1 MSPFTAD
8 AAVALPGP
16 AWLRAVRGAAAE
28 RALATTSPTEAE
40 EIWRYSRI
48 GELDLDPY
56 LLAQP
61 GLGPGAPPDAIA
73 AAVAATRAAIPS
85 RAAFVMLI
93 DGQVVHHELDEAL
106 AARGLKVSEPG
117 DEHSVGE
124 VMTDA
129 TDVYAELNTAFAA
142 APIVIEVPDGLVVE
156 APVVV
161 ASFTATNG
169 IVTLP
174 RLVVRAGADSQLTV
188 LDHHS
193 SADVEA
199 LTLPVAEMAV
209 GTGGVLRY
217 LAVNQ
222 LGHRVWQIASQVAR
236 AAAASSTLV
245 ANVAL
250 GGDYARVRTDARLE
264 GRGAS
269 GNQLAAYFGEAQ
281 QMHDFRTL
289 QDHAAPK
296 TTSDLLFKGAVGGR
310 SRSVY
315 SGLIRVRK
323 EAPGTTAFQTN
334 RNLKLSE
341 GAWAD
346 SVPNLEIDTN
356 DVRCSHASAVG
367 PVDSEQRF
375 YLESRGVPPERAE
388 ELIVNGF
395 FSEVLERLPVPDLA
409 GPLRSQIALKLSRRD
424 VV

>member
-1 MSPFTAD
+1 MA
-8 AAVALPGP
+8 
-16 AWLRAVRGAAAE
+16 
-28 RALATTSPTEAE
+28 
-40 EIWRYSRI
+40 
-48 GELDLDPY
+48 
-56 LLAQP
+56 
-61 GLGPGAPPDAIA
+61 
-73 AAVAATRAAIPS
+73 
-85 RAAFVMLI
+85 
-93 DGQVVHHELDEAL
+93 
-106 AARGLKVSEPG
+106 
-117 DEHSVGE
+117 SVGE

-129 TDVYAELNTAFAA
+129 TDLYAELNTAFAA

-156 APVVV
+156 APIVI

-199 LTLPVAEMAV
+199 LTLPVAEMDV

-236 AAAASSTLV
+236 AAARLV
-245 ANVAL
+245 HAP
-250 GGDYARVRTDARLE
+250 RQ
-264 GRGAS
+264 RGAGRRLCAGPHRRPTRGPGRVGQS
-269 GNQLAAYFGEAQ
+269 ARRYFGEAQ

-296 TTSDLLFKGAVGGR
+296 TTSDLLFKGAVGDARVGVQRAHPRAERSAGHDGLPDESQPQAERRCVGRLGSEPRDRHERRALQPRVSGR
-310 SRSVY
+310 SRR
-315 SGLIRVRK
+315 LR
-323 EAPGTTAFQTN
+323 AA
-334 RNLKLSE
+334 LLSRE
-341 GAWAD
+341 PRRA
-346 SVPNLEIDTN
+346 
-356 DVRCSHASAVG
+356 
-367 PVDSEQRF
+367 
-375 YLESRGVPPERAE
+375 PERAE

-409 GPLRSQIALKLSRRD
+409 GPLRAQIALKLSRRD

>member
-1 MSPFTAD
+1 M
-8 AAVALPGP
+8 
-16 AWLRAVRGAAAE
+16 R
-28 RALATTSPTEAE
+28 
-40 EIWRYSRI
+40 
-48 GELDLDPY
+48 
-56 LLAQP
+56 
-61 GLGPGAPPDAIA
+61 
-73 AAVAATRAAIPS
+73 
-85 RAAFVMLI
+85 
-93 DGQVVHHELDEAL
+93 
-106 AARGLKVSEPG
+106 
-117 DEHSVGE
+117 
-124 VMTDA
+124 
-129 TDVYAELNTAFAA
+129 
-142 APIVIEVPDGLVVE
+142 
-156 APVVV
+156 
-161 ASFTATNG
+161 
-169 IVTLP
+169 
-174 RLVVRAGADSQLTV
+174 
-188 LDHHS
+188 
-193 SADVEA
+193 
-199 LTLPVAEMAV
+199 
-209 GTGGVLRY
+209 
-217 LAVNQ
+217 
-222 LGHRVWQIASQVAR
+222 
-236 AAAASSTLV
+236 
-245 ANVAL
+245 
-250 GGDYARVRTDARLE
+250 RTDARLE

-341 GAWAD
+341 GTWAD

-409 GPLRSQIALKLSRRD
+409 GPLARRRSPSSSVEGMSYDPRAPVLD
-424 VV
+424 P

>member
-16 AWLRAVRGAAAE
+16 PWLRALRGAAAE
-28 RALATTSPTEAE
+28 RALASPSPTEAE

-48 GELDLDPY
+48 GELDLDRY
-56 LLAQP
+56 VLAQP
-61 GLGPGAPPDAIA
+61 GLAPGAPPDAIA
-73 AAVAATRAAIPS
+73 AAVAATRAAIRS

-93 DGQVVHHELDEAL
+93 DGQVVHRELDERL

-117 DEHSVGE
+117 DQPSVGE

-129 TDVYAELNTAFAA
+129 TDLYAELNTAFAA

-199 LTLPVAEMAV
+199 LTLPVAEMDV

-236 AAAASSTLV
+236 AAAASSTLL

-409 GPLRSQIALKLSRRD
+409 GPLRAQIALKLSRRD